1 MLFEIQGETQLLKHS
16 KSAGEGSPWGMC
28 SFTLGHPYLRSG
40 QEPSA
45 GRGNPRRNSLGA
57 VAVTGAQDATTVEE
71 DGRDFSLTAV
81 RAKHPRFLEAV
92 LEDARVTARYRG
104 ERAQF
109 RSRMDTVVQVL
120 RLMLVTDALL
130 GQAAYRLKA
139 RMQALGIPVLPWI
152 AHRVA
157 MMTAQISIDETVV
170 VHPGVFISHGQ
181 VIVEGFT
188 EIQKGAIL
196 SPWATV
202 GVIGNS
208 AAGPTIGPLAFI
220 GNGAMVLG
228 QVKVGMGARVS
239 ANAVVL
245 NDVPNKT
252 TVVGQPARAVVE
264 ED

>member
-1 MLFEIQGETQLLKHS
+1 LVVVAATGTQD
-16 KSAGEGSPWGMC
+16 E
-28 SFTLGHPYLRSG
+28 
-40 QEPSA
+40 
-45 GRGNPRRNSLGA
+45 
-57 VAVTGAQDATTVEE
+57 VIVEE

-92 LEDARVTARYRG
+92 LEDARVTASYRG
-104 ERAQF
+104 ERAKF
-109 RSRMDTVVQVL
+109 RSRMDSAVQVL

-130 GQAAYRLKA
+130 AQAAYRLKA
-139 RMQALGIPVLPWI
+139 RMQALGIPVLPWM

-157 MMTAQISIDETVV
+157 MMTAQISIEDTVV
-170 VHPGVFISHGQ
+170 VHPGVFIPHGQ

-188 EIQKGAIL
+188 EIRKGAIL

-202 GVIGNS
+202 GLIGNS

-228 QVKVGMGARVS
+228 HVKVGKGARVS

-245 NDVPNKT
+245 NDVPDNT
-252 TVVGQPARAVVE
+252 TVVGQPARAVAD